1 MVSLRWGIFEKHQI
15 AGISRKSSEN
25 FFIFCS
31 QSEKLSVR
39 EEKKATDLQR
49 GESQEEK
56 RQVFRHRIL
65 DLKRTKRKDVEEVCR
80 EWKQASEKKTQSVYL
95 EKRLRTK
102 SKSKRKRKIRHR

>member
-1 MVSLRWGIFEKHQI
+1 MSLRWGMFEKHQI

-56 RQVFRHRIL
+56 KAGLSTQNFGL
-65 DLKRTKRKDVEEVCR
+65 EENKKKRCRRSLRRVETS
-80 EWKQASEKKTQSVYL
+80 Q
-95 EKRLRTK
+95 
-102 SKSKRKRKIRHR
+102 